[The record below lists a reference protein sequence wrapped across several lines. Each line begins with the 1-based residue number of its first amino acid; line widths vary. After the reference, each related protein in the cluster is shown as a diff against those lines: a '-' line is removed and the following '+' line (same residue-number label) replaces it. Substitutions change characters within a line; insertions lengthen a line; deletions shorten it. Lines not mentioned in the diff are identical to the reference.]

1 MNMKSQSQEWD
12 QVLLSGIKISI
23 KLKNM
28 NWRNQIDEWDEEFY
42 EDRPRKGKLP
52 KMKDVEKSLASKKR
66 KDIENKQ

>member
-1 MNMKSQSQEWD
+1 
-12 QVLLSGIKISI
+12 
-23 KLKNM
+23 M

-42 EDRPRKGKLP
+42 EDRPRKGKLL